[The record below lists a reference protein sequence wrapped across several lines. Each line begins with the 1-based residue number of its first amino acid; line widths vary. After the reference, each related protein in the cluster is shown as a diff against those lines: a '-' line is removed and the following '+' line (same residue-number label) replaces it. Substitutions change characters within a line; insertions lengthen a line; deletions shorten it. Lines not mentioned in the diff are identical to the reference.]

1 MVSQNGFNLHFP
13 DFDEV
18 VYLFIYMLAFHVS
31 SSMK

>member
-1 MVSQNGFNLHFP
+1 MVSQCGFNLYFP

-18 VYLFIYMLAFHVS
+18 VYLFIYLLNFHVS